1 LNSVV
6 GVLDY
11 GCGNLHS
18 VVRACAKFSDKIEI
32 VENFQQNS
40 EFTHIV
46 LPGVGSYSNAMKE
59 IRNRGLDQ
67 LIHEKLSIGVP
78 LLGICVGMQ
87 VLTTEGRENGFSSG
101 LDLIGGSTE
110 MLSLT
115 KSDKSSR
122 IPNMGWNAVAPEMN
136 GNENHLFK
144 GLENGFDA
152 YFAHSFEVK
161 PNDRGDISAFS
172 EFDGRD
178 LVSAVKR
185 GEVYGVQFHPEKS
198 GESGLRVLKNF
209 LSVNAESG

>member
-1 LNSVV
+1 LKSVV

-18 VVRACAKFSDKIEI
+18 VLRACARFSDNIEI
-32 VENFQQNS
+32 VEEFQQNS
-40 EFTHIV
+40 GFTHIV
-46 LPGVGSYSNAMKE
+46 LPGVGSYSKAINE
-59 IRNRGLDQ
+59 IRTRGLDQ
-67 LIHEKLSIGVP
+67 LIHEKLNDGVP

-87 VLTTEGRENGFSSG
+87 VLTTEGHENCFSSG

-122 IPNMGWNAVAPEMN
+122 IPNMGWNAVTPEFKGDDN
-136 GNENHLFK
+136 QLFK

-161 PNDRGDISAFS
+161 PNDCTDVSALS
-172 EFDGRD
+172 KFDGRD

-185 GEVYGVQFHPEKS
+185 GQVYGVQFHPEKS

-209 LSVNAESG
+209 LSMDVLT

>member
-1 LNSVV
+1 LNTVV
-6 GVLDY
+6 GIFDY

-18 VVRACAKFSDKIEI
+18 VARACAKFSDNIKI
-32 VENFQQNS
+32 VEKFQPNS
-40 EFTHIV
+40 DFTHIV
-46 LPGVGSYSNAMKE
+46 LPGVGSYSNATRE
-59 IRNRGLDQ
+59 IRTRGLDQ
-67 LIHEKLSIGVP
+67 LIHEKLNDGVP

-87 VLTTEGRENGFSSG
+87 VLTTEGHENSLSSG

-115 KSDKSSR
+115 KSNKSSR
-122 IPNMGWNAVAPEMN
+122 IPNMGWNAVTPEVN
-136 GNENHLFK
+136 SNENQLFL

-161 PNDRGDISAFS
+161 PNDATDISALS
-172 EFDGRD
+172 KFDDRN

-185 GEVYGVQFHPEKS
+185 EHVYGVQFHPEKS

-209 LSVNAESG
+209 ISIRTN

>member
-1 LNSVV
+1 LKSVV

-18 VVRACAKFSDKIEI
+18 VLRACARFSDNIEI
-32 VENFQQNS
+32 VEEFQNNLDL
-40 EFTHIV
+40 THVV
-46 LPGVGSYSNAMKE
+46 LPGVGSYSNAINE
-59 IRNRGLDQ
+59 IRTRGLDQ
-67 LIHEKLSIGVP
+67 LIHEKLNYGVP

-87 VLTTEGRENGFSSG
+87 VLTTEGHENGFSSG

-122 IPNMGWNAVAPEMN
+122 IPNMGWNSVKPEISGEDN
-136 GNENHLFK
+136 QLFN

-161 PNDRGDISAFS
+161 PNDRTDISAS
-172 EFDGRD
+172 SKFDGRD

-185 GEVYGVQFHPEKS
+185 GQVYGVQFHPEKS

-209 LSVNAESG
+209 LGITTNS

>member
-1 LNSVV
+1 LNTVV
-6 GVLDY
+6 GIFDY

-18 VVRACAKFSDKIEI
+18 VARACAKFSDNIKI
-32 VENFQQNS
+32 VEKYQPNS
-40 EFTHIV
+40 KFTHIV
-46 LPGVGSYSNAMKE
+46 LPGVGSYSNVIQE
-59 IRNRGLDQ
+59 IRTRGLDQ
-67 LIHEKLSIGVP
+67 LIHEKLNDGVP

-87 VLTTEGRENGFSSG
+87 VLTTEGHENSFSSG
-101 LDLIGGSTE
+101 LELIGGSTE

-122 IPNMGWNAVAPEMN
+122 IPNMGWNAVIPEMN
-136 GNENHLFK
+136 GSENQLFK

-161 PNDRGDISAFS
+161 PTDTTDISALS
-172 EFDGRD
+172 KFDSRN

-185 GEVYGVQFHPEKS
+185 EHVYGVQFHPEKS

-209 LSVNAESG
+209 SSIRTN

>member
-1 LNSVV
+1 MNGVV

-18 VVRACAKFSDKIEI
+18 VLRACAEFSNNIEI
-32 VENFQQNS
+32 VEKYRQKTS
-40 EFTHIV
+40 FTHIV
-46 LPGVGSYSNAMKE
+46 LPGVGSYSHAVNE
-59 IRNRGLDQ
+59 IRSRGLDQ
-67 LIHEKLSIGVP
+67 LIHEKTNDGVP

-87 VLTTEGRENGFSSG
+87 VLTTEGHENSLSSG

-122 IPNMGWNAVAPEMN
+122 IPNMGWNTVKPEIN
-136 GNENHLFK
+136 GNDNQLFK
-144 GLENGFDA
+144 SLENGFDA

-161 PNDRGDISAFS
+161 PNDRTDISANSQFN
-172 EFDGRD
+172 GRD

-185 GEVYGVQFHPEKS
+185 GQVYGVQFHPEKS
-198 GESGLRVLKNF
+198 GESGLQVLKNF
-209 LSVNAESG
+209 LSIKTNS

>member
-1 LNSVV
+1 MNTVV
-6 GVLDY
+6 GIFDY

-18 VVRACAKFSDKIEI
+18 VARACAKFSDNIEI
-32 VENFQQNS
+32 VERFQQKS
-40 EFTHIV
+40 SFTHIV
-46 LPGVGSYSNAMKE
+46 LPGVGSYSNAIHE
-59 IRNRGLDQ
+59 IRTRGLDQ
-67 LIHEKLSIGVP
+67 LIHEKLKDGVP

-87 VLTTEGRENGFSSG
+87 VLTSEGHENRFSSG

-122 IPNMGWNAVAPEMN
+122 IPNMGWNAVIPEMN
-136 GNENHLFK
+136 GSENQLFK

-161 PNDRGDISAFS
+161 PTDTTDISALS
-172 EFDGRD
+172 KFDSRN

-185 GEVYGVQFHPEKS
+185 EHVYGVQFHPEKS

-209 LSVNAESG
+209 SSIRTN

>member
-1 LNSVV
+1 MNTVV
-6 GVLDY
+6 GIFDY

-18 VVRACAKFSDKIEI
+18 VARACAKFSDNIKI
-32 VENFQQNS
+32 VEKFQPNS
-40 EFTHIV
+40 DFTHIV
-46 LPGVGSYSNAMKE
+46 LPGVGSYSNATRE
-59 IRNRGLDQ
+59 IRTRGLDQ
-67 LIHEKLSIGVP
+67 LIHEKLNDGVP

-87 VLTTEGRENGFSSG
+87 VLTTEGHENSLSSG
-101 LDLIGGSTE
+101 LDLIRGSTE

-122 IPNMGWNAVAPEMN
+122 IPNIGWNAVIPELN
-136 GNENHLFK
+136 GTTNQLFL

-161 PNDRGDISAFS
+161 PNDATDISALS
-172 EFDGRD
+172 KFDDRN

-185 GEVYGVQFHPEKS
+185 EHVYGVQFHPEKS

-209 LSVNAESG
+209 LSIRTN

>member
-1 LNSVV
+1 MKSVV

-18 VVRACAKFSDKIEI
+18 VLRACARFSDNIEI
-32 VENFQQNS
+32 VEEFQQNS
-40 EFTHIV
+40 GFTHIV
-46 LPGVGSYSNAMKE
+46 LPGVGSYSKAINE
-59 IRNRGLDQ
+59 IRTRGLDQ
-67 LIHEKLSIGVP
+67 LIHEKLNDGVP

-87 VLTTEGRENGFSSG
+87 VLTTEGHENCFSSG

-122 IPNMGWNAVAPEMN
+122 IPNMGWNAVTPEFKGDDN
-136 GNENHLFK
+136 QLFK

-161 PNDRGDISAFS
+161 PNDCTDVSALS
-172 EFDGRD
+172 KFDGRD

-185 GEVYGVQFHPEKS
+185 GQVYGVQFHPEKS

-209 LSVNAESG
+209 LSMDVLT

>member
-1 LNSVV
+1 MNTVV
-6 GVLDY
+6 GIFDY

-18 VVRACAKFSDKIEI
+18 VARACAKFSDNIKI
-32 VENFQQNS
+32 VEKYQPNS
-40 EFTHIV
+40 KFTHIV
-46 LPGVGSYSNAMKE
+46 LPGVGSYSNVIQE
-59 IRNRGLDQ
+59 IRTRGLDQ
-67 LIHEKLSIGVP
+67 LIHEKLNDGVP

-87 VLTTEGRENGFSSG
+87 VLTTEGHENSFSSG
-101 LDLIGGSTE
+101 LELIGGSTE

-122 IPNMGWNAVAPEMN
+122 IPNMGWNAVIPEMN
-136 GNENHLFK
+136 GSENQLFK

-161 PNDRGDISAFS
+161 PTDTTDISALS
-172 EFDGRD
+172 KFDSRN

-185 GEVYGVQFHPEKS
+185 EHVYGVQFHPEKS

-209 LSVNAESG
+209 SSIRTN

>member
-1 LNSVV
+1 LNTVV

-18 VVRACAKFSDKIEI
+18 VARACAKFSNKIE
-32 VENFQQNS
+32 VVAEFQKTS

-46 LPGVGSYSNAMKE
+46 LPGVGSYSNAMNE
-59 IRNRGLDQ
+59 IRTRGLDQ
-67 LIHEKLSIGVP
+67 LIHEKLNVGVP

-87 VLTTEGRENGFSSG
+87 VLTTKGHENGFSSG
-101 LDLIGGSTE
+101 LGLIGGSTE

-122 IPNMGWNAVAPEMN
+122 IPNMGWNAVI
-136 GNENHLFK
+136 
-144 GLENGFDA
+144 DA

-161 PNDRGDISAFS
+161 PNDRTDISAS
-172 EFDGRD
+172 SKFDGRD

-185 GEVYGVQFHPEKS
+185 GQVYGVQFHPEKS

-209 LSVNAESG
+209 LSMDVLT

>member
-1 LNSVV
+1 LNTVV
-6 GVLDY
+6 GIFDY

-18 VVRACAKFSDKIEI
+18 VARACAKFSDNIKI
-32 VENFQQNS
+32 VEKFQPNS
-40 EFTHIV
+40 DFTHIV
-46 LPGVGSYSNAMKE
+46 LPGVGSYSNATRE
-59 IRNRGLDQ
+59 IRTRGLDQ
-67 LIHEKLSIGVP
+67 LIHEKLNDGVP

-87 VLTTEGRENGFSSG
+87 VLTTEGHENSLSSG
-101 LDLIGGSTE
+101 LDLIRGSTE

-122 IPNMGWNAVAPEMN
+122 IPNIGWNAVIPELN
-136 GNENHLFK
+136 GTTNQLFL

-161 PNDRGDISAFS
+161 PNDATDISALS
-172 EFDGRD
+172 KFDDRN

-185 GEVYGVQFHPEKS
+185 EHVYGVQFHPEKS

-209 LSVNAESG
+209 LSIRTN

>member
-1 LNSVV
+1 MNGVV

-18 VVRACAKFSDKIEI
+18 VLRACAEFSNNIEI
-32 VENFQQNS
+32 VEKYRQKTI
-40 EFTHIV
+40 FTHIV
-46 LPGVGSYSNAMKE
+46 LPGVGSYSHAVNE
-59 IRNRGLDQ
+59 IRSRGLDQ
-67 LIHEKLSIGVP
+67 LIHEKTNDGVP

-87 VLTTEGRENGFSSG
+87 VLTTDGHENGFSSG
-101 LDLIGGSTE
+101 LDLICGSTE
-110 MLSLT
+110 MMTLT

-122 IPNMGWNAVAPEMN
+122 VPNMGWNTVMPEID
-136 GNENHLFK
+136 GNDNQLFN

-161 PNDRGDISAFS
+161 PNDAADISALS
-172 EFDGRD
+172 KFDGRN

-185 GEVYGVQFHPEKS
+185 EHVYGVQFHPEKS

-209 LSVNAESG
+209 LDIETID

>member
-1 LNSVV
+1 MTSVV

-18 VVRACAKFSDKIEI
+18 VLRACARFSDNIEI
-32 VENFQQNS
+32 VEEFQNNLDL
-40 EFTHIV
+40 THVV
-46 LPGVGSYSNAMKE
+46 LPGVGSYSNAINE
-59 IRNRGLDQ
+59 IRTRGLDQ
-67 LIHEKLSIGVP
+67 LIHEKLNDGVP

-87 VLTTEGRENGFSSG
+87 VLTTEGHENCFSSG
-101 LDLIGGSTE
+101 LDLIGGTTE

-122 IPNMGWNAVAPEMN
+122 IPNMGWNAVMPGIN
-136 GNENHLFK
+136 GNDNQLFA

-161 PNDRGDISAFS
+161 PNDRTNISAS
-172 EFDGRD
+172 SKFDGRD

-185 GEVYGVQFHPEKS
+185 GQVYGVQFHPEKS

-209 LSVNAESG
+209 LGITTNS

>member
-1 LNSVV
+1 MNTVV
-6 GVLDY
+6 GIFDY

-18 VVRACAKFSDKIEI
+18 VARACAKFSDNIEI
-32 VENFQQNS
+32 VERFQQKS
-40 EFTHIV
+40 DFTHIV
-46 LPGVGSYSNAMKE
+46 LPGVGSYSNAISE
-59 IRNRGLDQ
+59 IRTRGLDQ
-67 LIHEKLSIGVP
+67 LIHEKLNDGVP

-87 VLTTEGRENGFSSG
+87 VLTTEGHENSLSSG

-110 MLSLT
+110 MLCLT

-122 IPNMGWNAVAPEMN
+122 IPNMGWNSVAPELS
-136 GNENHLFK
+136 GNKNQLFL

-161 PNDRGDISAFS
+161 PNDAADISAFS
-172 EFDGRD
+172 KFDGRN

-185 GEVYGVQFHPEKS
+185 EHVYGVQFHPEKS

-209 LSVNAESG
+209 LGFKAD

>member
-1 LNSVV
+1 LNTVV
-6 GVLDY
+6 GIFDY

-18 VVRACAKFSDKIEI
+18 VARACAEFSDNIEI
-32 VENFQQNS
+32 VERFHKNS
-40 EFTHIV
+40 GCTHIV
-46 LPGVGSYSNAMKE
+46 LPGVGSYSNAIHE
-59 IRNRGLDQ
+59 IRTRGLDQ
-67 LIHEKLSIGVP
+67 LIHEKLHDGIP

-87 VLTTEGRENGFSSG
+87 VLTTEGHENSLSSG

-122 IPNMGWNAVAPEMN
+122 IPNMGWNAVIPEMS
-136 GNENHLFK
+136 GNENQLFQ

-161 PNDRGDISAFS
+161 PNDAADISAFS
-172 EFDGRD
+172 KFDGRN

-185 GEVYGVQFHPEKS
+185 EHVYGVQFHPEKS

-209 LSVNAESG
+209 LSVNVLS

>member
-1 LNSVV
+1 MKSVV

-18 VVRACAKFSDKIEI
+18 VLRACARFSDNIEI
-32 VENFQQNS
+32 VEEFQNNLDL
-40 EFTHIV
+40 THVV
-46 LPGVGSYSNAMKE
+46 LPGVGSYSNEINE
-59 IRNRGLDQ
+59 IRTRGLDQ
-67 LIHEKLSIGVP
+67 LIHEKLNYGVS

-122 IPNMGWNAVAPEMN
+122 IPNMGWNAVTPEIN
-136 GNENHLFK
+136 GEDNQLFK

-161 PNDRGDISAFS
+161 PNDRTDISAS
-172 EFDGRD
+172 SKFDGRD

-185 GEVYGVQFHPEKS
+185 GQVYGVQFHPEKS

-209 LSVNAESG
+209 LGITTNS

>member
-1 LNSVV
+1 LNTVV
-6 GVLDY
+6 GIFDY

-18 VVRACAKFSDKIEI
+18 VARACAKFSDNIKI
-32 VENFQQNS
+32 VEKFQPNS
-40 EFTHIV
+40 DLTHIV
-46 LPGVGSYSNAMKE
+46 LPGVGSYSNATRE
-59 IRNRGLDQ
+59 IRTRGLDQ
-67 LIHEKLSIGVP
+67 LIHEKLNDGVP

-87 VLTTEGRENGFSSG
+87 VLTTEGHENSLSSG

-122 IPNMGWNAVAPEMN
+122 IPNMGWNAVTPEVN
-136 GNENHLFK
+136 SNENQLFL

-161 PNDRGDISAFS
+161 PNDATDISALS
-172 EFDGRD
+172 KFDDRN

-185 GEVYGVQFHPEKS
+185 EHVYGVQFHPEKS

-209 LSVNAESG
+209 ISIRTN

>member
-1 LNSVV
+1 VI
-6 GVLDY
+6 
-11 GCGNLHS
+11 H
-18 VVRACAKFSDKIEI
+18 
-32 VENFQQNS
+32 
-40 EFTHIV
+40 
-46 LPGVGSYSNAMKE
+46 E
-59 IRNRGLDQ
+59 IRTRGLDL
-67 LIHEKLSIGVP
+67 LIHEKLIDGVP

-87 VLTTEGRENGFSSG
+87 VLTTEGHENSFSSG

-122 IPNMGWNAVAPEMN
+122 IPNMGWNTVAPDMN
-136 GNENHLFK
+136 GNENQLFK

-161 PNDRGDISAFS
+161 PNDASDISALS
-172 EFDGRD
+172 KFDDRN

-185 GEVYGVQFHPEKS
+185 DNVYGVQFHPEKS

-209 LSVNAESG
+209 ISIRTN

>member
-1 LNSVV
+1 LKSVV

-18 VVRACAKFSDKIEI
+18 VLRACARFSDNIEI
-32 VENFQQNS
+32 VEEFQNNLDL
-40 EFTHIV
+40 THVV
-46 LPGVGSYSNAMKE
+46 LPGVGSYSNAINE
-59 IRNRGLDQ
+59 IRTRGLDQ
-67 LIHEKLSIGVP
+67 LIHEKLNYGVS

-122 IPNMGWNAVAPEMN
+122 IPNMGWNAVTPEI
-136 GNENHLFK
+136 NERENQLFK

-161 PNDRGDISAFS
+161 PNYRMDISAS
-172 EFDGRD
+172 SKFDGRD

-185 GEVYGVQFHPEKS
+185 VQVHGVQFHPEKS

-209 LSVNAESG
+209 LSMDVLT

>member
-1 LNSVV
+1 LKSVV

-18 VVRACAKFSDKIEI
+18 VARACAKFSDKIEI
-32 VENFQQNS
+32 VEKFQQNS
-40 EFTHIV
+40 DFTHIV

-59 IRNRGLDQ
+59 IRTRGLDQ
-67 LIHEKLSIGVP
+67 LIHEKLNDGVP

-87 VLTTEGRENGFSSG
+87 VLTTEGHENGFSSG

-122 IPNMGWNAVAPEMN
+122 IPNMGWNAVMPGIN
-136 GNENHLFK
+136 GNDNQLFA
-144 GLENGFDA
+144 GLEGGFDA

-161 PNDRGDISAFS
+161 PYDRTDISAS
-172 EFDGRD
+172 SKFDGRD
-178 LVSAVKR
+178 LVSAVNR
-185 GEVYGVQFHPEKS
+185 GQVYGVQFHPEKS

-209 LSVNAESG
+209 LSRETTK

>member
-1 LNSVV
+1 LNGVV

-18 VVRACAKFSDKIEI
+18 VLRACSKFSHNIKI
-32 VENFQQNS
+32 VEGFQQKS
-40 EFTHIV
+40 SFTHIV
-46 LPGVGSYSNAMKE
+46 LPGVGSYSNAMME
-59 IRNRGLDQ
+59 IRIRGLDQ
-67 LIHEKLSIGVP
+67 MIHEKLNDGVP

-87 VLTTEGRENGFSSG
+87 VLTTEGHENSLSSG
-101 LDLIGGSTE
+101 LDLFSGSTE

-122 IPNMGWNAVAPEMN
+122 IPNMGWNTVMLEIN
-136 GNENHLFK
+136 GNDNQLFK

-161 PNDRGDISAFS
+161 PNDRTDISASSKFN
-172 EFDGRD
+172 GRD

-185 GEVYGVQFHPEKS
+185 GQVYGVQFHPEKS

-209 LSVNAESG
+209 LSMDVLT